1 VLDSAAAL
9 FDTVREFQDET
20 ERERCIP
27 RPLVD
32 QLREAGLHR
41 MLLPRSLGGEEL
53 DLPTCFRVVELM
65 AEADGSVGWNLMN
78 NSVIKLTSLAFS
90 DECVEELFGPSPDH
104 VIAGTLVPG
113 GGTGTQ
119 LAGGYRVSGRWRFGS
134 GCREA
139 RWMIGNF
146 DLVGDDGARV
156 RPDGVFRVAF
166 PIDDVTIIDT
176 WDMTGMR
183 GTGSHDWAVTDVFVP
198 EHRVLFVP
206 GRVTFNQWHERW
218 PGTLYALP
226 VHSIIGP
233 HHSLMATGIA
243 CAGIDA
249 LAELAGAKV
258 PRGRQGAGLLR
269 DQPQVQD
276 WIARAE
282 GHLGGGRL
290 YREAMVEDVWCT
302 VDRGET
308 PTLEQVARCR
318 LAGSFAADSA
328 RAAMDIV
335 FRAGGTTST
344 IRTHRIAHCWRDL
357 QVVGQAGAVSPD
369 WYPVVGRA
377 LLGLEPGPRLTTL

>member
-9 FDTVREFQDET
+9 FETVREFQAET

-41 MLLPRSLGGEEL
+41 MLLPRSLGGQEL
-53 DLPTCFRVVELM
+53 NLPTCFRVVELM

-78 NSVIKLTSLAFS
+78 NSVIKLSSLAFS
-90 DECVEELFGPSPDH
+90 DDCVEELFGSSPDQ

-113 GGTGTQ
+113 GGTGVVVD
-119 LAGGYRVSGRWRFGS
+119 GGYRVSGRWRFGS

-139 RWMIGNF
+139 RWMVGNF
-146 DLVGDDGARV
+146 ELVGDDGSPV

-183 GTGSHDWAVTDVFVP
+183 GTGSHDWAVSEVFVP
-198 EHRVLFVP
+198 AHRVLFVP
-206 GRVTFNQWHERW
+206 GRVLLNQWHDRW

-226 VHSIIGP
+226 VHSIVGP

-243 CAGIDA
+243 RAGIDA

-269 DQPQVQD
+269 DQPQVQEG
-276 WIARAE
+276 IARAE
-282 GHLGGGRL
+282 AHLGGGRM
-290 YREAMVEDVWCT
+290 YREAMVADVWET

-318 LAGSFAADSA
+318 LGGSFAADSA

-369 WYPVVGRA
+369 WYPLVGRT
-377 LLGLEPGPRLTTL
+377 LLGLEAGPRLTAR